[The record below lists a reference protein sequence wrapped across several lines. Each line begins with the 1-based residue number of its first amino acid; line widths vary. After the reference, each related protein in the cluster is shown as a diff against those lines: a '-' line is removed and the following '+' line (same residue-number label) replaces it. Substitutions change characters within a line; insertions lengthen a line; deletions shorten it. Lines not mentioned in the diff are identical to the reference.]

1 MKFVIIDE
9 SGDLGFNFEEGSSK
23 YLIFS
28 FIFCDDG
35 DSDSIRKELMNIR
48 QALVKEKLWAKNLE
62 LKFSFNYKRLQRFIK
77 QPILN
82 NMHTNDENIRL
93 RVLASLSNISK
104 YFKVY
109 FSYTNKQQI
118 PEHLRPGKRHIY
130 NKVLVE
136 PLIDFIDT
144 YPVKIILDKNMNK
157 VAEGRLTTYLSSNKK
172 EIYYGDMHTDNRI
185 DLIQSESENE
195 PLIWLADYLSGTMFS
210 KLEHNNLVYYN
221 QIEHFIE
228 KDSIRNIYF
237 SK

>member
-9 SGDLGFNFEEGSSK
+9 SGDLGFNFEKGSSK
-23 YLIFS
+23 YFIFS
-28 FIFCDDG
+28 FIFCDDS
-35 DSDSIRKELMNIR
+35 DSDRIRRGLVSIR

-62 LKFSFNYKRLQRFIK
+62 LKFSFNYKRLQRFIE
-77 QPILN
+77 QPILK

-118 PEHLRPGKRHIY
+118 PEQLRPNKRYIY
-130 NKVLVE
+130 NKVLVD

-157 VAEGRLTTYLSSNKK
+157 VAEGRLTTYLSNKK
-172 EIYYGDMHTDNRI
+172 EIYYGDIHTDSRI
-185 DLIQSESENE
+185 DLIQSESGNE
-195 PLIWLADYLSGTMFS
+195 PLIWLADYLSGTIFS
-210 KLEHNNLVYYN
+210 KLEHKNSVYYD

-237 SK
+237 SE